1 MDCRAIPVLEGKCEL
16 GDQTKQWRVIEGS
29 TGEKFYVTKELVK
42 EEVKKS
48 LLEIKQKGIES
59 ISVALAHSY
68 AIFEQELE
76 IGKIAE
82 EIGMN
87 GL

>member
-1 MDCRAIPVLEGKCEL
+1 MLEGKCEL
-16 GDQTKQWRVIEGS
+16 GDQTTQWRIIQGN

-42 EEVKKS
+42 EEVRNS
-48 LLEIKQKGIES
+48 LLDLKRKGIDS

-68 AIFEQELE
+68 TIFDQELE

-82 EIGMN
+82 EIGMIN
-87 GL
+87 YFFLF